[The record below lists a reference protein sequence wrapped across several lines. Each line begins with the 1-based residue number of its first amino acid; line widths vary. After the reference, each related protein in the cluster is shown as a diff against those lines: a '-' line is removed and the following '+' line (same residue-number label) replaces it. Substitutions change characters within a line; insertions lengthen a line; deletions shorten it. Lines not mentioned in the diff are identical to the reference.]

1 MNESVDIIFFGA
13 HPDDV
18 ELCCGGTVAKCVK
31 DGLRVALV
39 DLTRGEMGTRGT
51 AQTRK
56 RESTNA
62 AKVLGATFRQ
72 QLDFGDGNLQTGREQ
87 ELQIIEILRRAR
99 PQLVVAP
106 YPDDRHPD
114 HTRTGRIVT
123 EASFYAGLR
132 ALDPSTSLRGLRAH
146 RPQTVLY
153 YLQNYMFTPSFV
165 VDVTKHWKT
174 KMRSVAAYKSQFH
187 DPNSKEPQTFISDPK
202 FLEMIDARGKHFGAL
217 IGAAYGE
224 AFVTKQPPRVDDL
237 LAAYSGREV

>member
-1 MNESVDIIFFGA
+1 MNVDIIFFGA

-18 ELCCGGTVAKCVK
+18 ELSAGGTVAKCVK
-31 DGLRVALV
+31 DGLRVGIV

-51 AQTRK
+51 PETRK
-56 RESTNA
+56 REAANA

-72 QLDFGDGNLQTGREQ
+72 QLDFQDGNLQTGREQ
-87 ELQIIEILRRAR
+87 ELEIIELLRKWK
-99 PQLVVAP
+99 PKLVVGP

-132 ALDPSTSLRGLRAH
+132 ALKSDLPAH

-153 YLQNYMFTPSFV
+153 YMQNYMVAPSFV
-165 VDVTKHWKT
+165 VDVTKTWKT

-187 DPNSKEPQTFISDPK
+187 DPRSNEPQTFISDPK
-202 FLEMIDARGKHFGAL
+202 FLDMIDARGKHFGAL
-217 IGAAYGE
+217 IGAPFGE

-237 LAAYSGREV
+237 IAAYAGREI

>member
-1 MNESVDIIFFGA
+1 MSDSESVDIIFFGA

-18 ELCCGGTVAKCVK
+18 ELSCGGTVAKCVK
-31 DGLRVALV
+31 DGLRVAIV

-51 AQTRK
+51 PRTRK
-56 RESTNA
+56 REA
-62 AKVLGATFRQ
+62 ASAARVLGATFRR
-72 QLDFGDGNLQTGREQ
+72 QLDFQDGNLQTGRDQ

-132 ALDPSTSLRGLRAH
+132 ALETGLRAH

-153 YLQNYMFTPSFV
+153 YLQNYMFAPSFV

-202 FLEMIDARGKHFGAL
+202 FLDMIDARGRHFGAL
-217 IGAAYGE
+217 IGASYGE

-237 LAAYSGREV
+237 IGAYAGREV